1 MANAFGNAGWCG
13 ARTRSKRSLLI
24 EIAVYPGARYSANR
38 TGDTKSIQHC
48 EVRRYWANF
57 GSSILH
63 GRDPQEKIEFA
74 TEPLRHRAGRAREIG
89 KRGPHTPGGFV
100 WM

>member
-24 EIAVYPGARYSANR
+24 EIAVYLGAGYSANR

-48 EVRRYWANF
+48 EVRRYWAKSVRCARR
-57 GSSILH
+57 GTKEIRHPGQL
-63 GRDPQEKIEFA
+63 GAGAD
-74 TEPLRHRAGRAREIG
+74 TEPVDKLIPGNEPSARTSIG
-89 KRGPHTPGGFV
+89 
-100 WM
+100 